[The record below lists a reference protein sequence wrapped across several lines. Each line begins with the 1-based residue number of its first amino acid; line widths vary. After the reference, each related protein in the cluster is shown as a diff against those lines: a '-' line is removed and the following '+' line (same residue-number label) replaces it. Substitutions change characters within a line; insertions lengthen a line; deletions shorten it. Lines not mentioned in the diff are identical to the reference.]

1 MRYAKLVADDTF
13 IGQYMKHMSYVETAE
28 SYDFWCAVWAIGEQV
43 GYDVYVDRP
52 NSPVHLNWYVILTAE
67 SGTTRKSTAV
77 ISIANLLGA
86 NHITRRIGPKN
97 LEQYIHDNTISSGS
111 GTATLMIS
119 ELVTLLGKESHMNAM
134 PGLLTDLYDCPA
146 IRGGT
151 RDSEYSMRNV
161 YVNLLSASTPIWLV
175 TAVNPSVVEGGLT
188 SRIMF
193 IVDDTR
199 KRSIP
204 WPKERDESDYYTMV
218 HELAH
223 CVDRAKEIKK
233 IGISTGGLRK
243 FTSWY
248 NNRDVHTDPY
258 LSSFEARED
267 DHVLKLAAI
276 LCINDGIMEIQ
287 ATHISTSIKVI
298 AQVKNTTVKLF
309 GNEYSHKA
317 KVTGHINRVR
327 DVLIKAGIDGIS
339 QRSLRQRTRGMAV
352 DELNVLI
359 DIMHECGMIQV
370 FKVGKGRMYRATQ
383 SIHGLGITSQVL
395 SKLSLSDD

>member
-1 MRYAKLVADDTF
+1 MRYIKLVDDDTF

-28 SYDFWCAVWAIGEQV
+28 SYDFWCAVWVIGEQV
-43 GYDVYVDRP
+43 GYNVFVDRP
-52 NSPVHLNWYVILTAE
+52 NSPVHLNWYIILTAE

-77 ISIANLLGA
+77 TSIINLLG
-86 NHITRRIGPKN
+86 NNCISRRISPKH
-97 LEQYIHDNTISSGS
+97 LEQLIHNNTMNNSS
-111 GTATLMIS
+111 GTATLLIS
-119 ELVTLLGKESHMNAM
+119 ELVTLLGKESQMNAM

-146 IRGGT
+146 RRVGG
-151 RDSEYSMRNV
+151 DNEYSMRNV
-161 YVNLLSASTPIWLV
+161 YVNLLSASTPIWLL

-204 WPKERDESDYYTMV
+204 WPKERDASDFRTMINQ
-218 HELAH
+218 LSH
-223 CVDRAKEIKK
+223 CISKAKAQKK
-233 IGISTGGLRK
+233 IGISQGGLRK

-298 AQVKNTTVKLF
+298 AQVKSTTVKLF

-317 KVTGHINRVR
+317 KVTGQ
-327 DVLIKAGIDGIS
+327 IKNPTVPNA
-339 QRSLRQRTRGMAV
+339 
-352 DELNVLI
+352 
-359 DIMHECGMIQV
+359 
-370 FKVGKGRMYRATQ
+370 
-383 SIHGLGITSQVL
+383 
-395 SKLSLSDD
+395 